1 MYVEQKFFI
10 GLQDIDASN
19 KITNKAIL
27 TFLEDAGGVH
37 SNLAGYGLKT
47 IKETYFSWI
56 ILNWK
61 LKVFKRADYADT
73 VTVRT
78 WSAGADKLYAYR
90 DFEVLNEAGEIIA
103 IATSKWISINLKTGK
118 INKLTDEI
126 IAPYKGENRRVF
138 ESYNFPKLEEPE
150 NIYSSVTYT
159 INRQMIDINKHV
171 HNVCYYDLA
180 EIAIPEE
187 ILENTEFNN
196 VEIMYKKEIKL
207 GETVKC
213 NYEKVENENI
223 IAIKSE
229 DEKNLHAI
237 VKLS

>member
-27 TFLEDAGGVH
+27 SFLEDAGGVH
-37 SNLAGYGLKT
+37 SNLAGFGLKT
-47 IKETYFSWI
+47 IKETNFSWI

-73 VTVRT
+73 ITVRT
-78 WSAGADKLYAYR
+78 WSAKADKLYAYR
-90 DFEVLNEAGEIIA
+90 DFEVINEVGEIIA
-103 IATSKWISINLKTGK
+103 IATSKWISVNLKTGK

-126 IAPYKGENRRVF
+126 IKPYKGENRHVF
-138 ESYNFPKLEEPE
+138 PEYDFPKIEEPKQ
-150 NIYSSVTYT
+150 IDSSVEYA

-171 HNVCYYDLA
+171 HNICYYDLA
-180 EIAIPEE
+180 EIAMPEE
-187 ILENTEFNN
+187 VIDKTEFNN
-196 VEIMYKKEIKL
+196 IEIMYKKEIKL
-207 GETVKC
+207 GEIVKC
-213 NYEKVENENI
+213 NYSKLNNENI
-223 IAIKSE
+223 IVIKSE
-229 DEKNLHAI
+229 DEKILHAI